1 MPISKCLV
9 THTRRQCFE
18 LHAADRNAELC
29 DAPRAGYRQDQG
41 LRLQCWTAMTRSLED
56 GAAPMDNNAVEHQI
70 RPWTLNAQ
78 RVFAGH

>member
-1 MPISKCLV
+1 
-9 THTRRQCFE
+9 
-18 LHAADRNAELC
+18 
-29 DAPRAGYRQDQG
+29 
-41 LRLQCWTAMTRSLED
+41 MTRSLED